1 MIEAVIFDVD
11 GTLIDSV
18 KLHAQAWQDAFK
30 RFEKEVSIDAIRRQ
44 IGKGGDQLLPVF
56 FSAEELERFGP
67 ELEEYRANLFRAE
80 YLPQIKPLPK
90 ARELLARIRDDG
102 RKIAL
107 ASSAKQDE
115 LEEYKKIARIEDL
128 VDTETSSADVERSK
142 PYPDIFETALE
153 KLGAINR
160 TNIVTVG
167 DTPYDA
173 EASIRANLRAIG
185 LLSGG
190 WSEESLRQAGCV
202 SVYCHPADLLAGYD
216 HSKLRFTK
224 RSPSGGFANVNIRDL
239 SQNSPR

>member
-1 MIEAVIFDVD
+1 MGSAVKIMIEAVIFDVD
-11 GTLIDSV
+11 GTLLDSV
-18 KLHAQAWQDAFK
+18 KLHAKAWQAAFK
-30 RFEKEVSIDAIRRQ
+30 RFEKEVSFDAIRRQ

-80 YLPQIKPLPK
+80 FLPQVKPLPK

-142 PYPDIFETALE
+142 PALE
-153 KLGAINR
+153 KLGAIDRPNV
-160 TNIVTVG
+160 VTVG

-173 EASIRANLRAIG
+173 EASIRANLRPIG

-216 HSKLRFTK
+216 HSILRCPN
-224 RSPSGGFANVNIRDL
+224 RSRSGVSRNVNARDL

>member
-30 RFEKEVSIDAIRRQ
+30 RFEKDVSFDAIRRQ

-67 ELEEYRANLFRAE
+67 ELEEYRANLFRADF
-80 YLPQIKPLPK
+80 LPQIKPLPK
-90 ARELLARIRDDG
+90 VRELLARIRDDG

-107 ASSAKQDE
+107 ASSAKEDE
-115 LEEYKKIARIEDL
+115 LDEYKKIAQIENL
-128 VDTETSSADVERSK
+128 VDAETSSADVERSK
-142 PYPDIFETALE
+142 PYPDIFETALQ
-153 KLGAINR
+153 KLGDIDRCNV
-160 TNIVTVG
+160 VTVG

-173 EASIRANLRAIG
+173 EASIRANLRPIG

-190 WSEESLRQAGCV
+190 WSEESLHQAGCI

-216 HSKLRFTK
+216 HSILRLATHS
-224 RSPSGGFANVNIRDL
+224 RLVPRNVQPPLD
-239 SQNSPR
+239 